1 MFEIK
6 LCRAC
11 AAVKCTCL
19 QLLKPCADCDTYTPI
34 KSLLE
39 KPDGREVCLTCQGK
53 IERLSE
59 SKRQLDFFGQE
70 SLFN

>member
-1 MFEIK
+1 MTEIECSE
-6 LCRAC
+6 LM
-11 AAVKCTCL
+11 
-19 QLLKPCADCDTYTPI
+19 QGCADCDMYTPVSTLI
-34 KSLLE
+34 E
-39 KPDGREVCLTCQGK
+39 KPDGRKVCRTCQGK

>member
-1 MFEIK
+1 
-6 LCRAC
+6 
-11 AAVKCTCL
+11 L